1 MGEQTAMV
9 LSLWGMFSVVAA
21 IVWTMTT
28 NRRKQQIASLQA
40 NMQAKLLERLS
51 NNQEL
56 AEFLKTDAG
65 RRLLEPPIEA
75 QSSPFR
81 RILTSIQAGLV
92 SSLLGA
98 GLLIIRH
105 KMEDASRDETLV
117 FGTIAL
123 TVGLG
128 FLLSAVASFALS
140 KAWGLMNGGSSNH
153 R

>member
-1 MGEQTAMV
+1 MSEQLAQV
-9 LSLWGMFSVVAA
+9 LTLWGLFSGVTA
-21 IVWTMTT
+21 IVWAVTS
-28 NRRKQQIASLQA
+28 NRRKQQVQSLQA
-40 NMQAKLLERLS
+40 EMQAKLLDRLS

-65 RRLLEPPIEA
+65 RRLLEPPIEG

-92 SSLLGA
+92 SSLLGT

-105 KMEDASRDETLV
+105 KMEDAARDETLV

-128 FLLSAVASFALS
+128 FLFSAIASFALS
-140 KAWGLMNGGSSNH
+140 KAWGLMNGGSSNN